1 MVAVS
6 EGFEWVE
13 WGGWWGGLGGVCVG
27 DLWWSVLVGSQG
39 FRALSFF
46 WGASR
51 AVSASFILVLWWRF
65 SVCDG
70 DDLAD
75 GLGVVLE
82 VWGEIWFR
90 AGHGGGVGELGGGGG
105 GGLPGSVVGG
115 GASGKR

>member
-1 MVAVS
+1 M
-6 EGFEWVE
+6 
-13 WGGWWGGLGGVCVG
+13 
-27 DLWWSVLVGSQG
+27 LVGSQG
-39 FRALSFF
+39 FGALSFF

-51 AVSASFILVLWWRF
+51 AVSASFILVLWWRL
-65 SVCDG
+65 SVCDS

-82 VWGEIWFR
+82 VWGDIWFGT
-90 AGHGGGVGELGGGGG
+90 GHVGGVGELGGGGG

>member
-51 AVSASFILVLWWRF
+51 AVSASFILILWWSL
-65 SVCDG
+65 SVCDSG
-70 DDLAD
+70 NVAD
-75 GLGVVLE
+75 GLGVVRE
-82 VWGEIWFR
+82 V
-90 AGHGGGVGELGGGGG
+90 
-105 GGLPGSVVGG
+105 
-115 GASGKR
+115 